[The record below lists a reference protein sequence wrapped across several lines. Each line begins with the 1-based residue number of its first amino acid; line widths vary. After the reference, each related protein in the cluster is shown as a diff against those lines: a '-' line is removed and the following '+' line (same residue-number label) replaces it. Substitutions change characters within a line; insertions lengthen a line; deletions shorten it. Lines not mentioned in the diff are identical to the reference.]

1 MRYSLSLTEKII
13 LLLIT
18 VAAFALRLTYLL
30 YSHPFIDEFTT
41 VLAARAILQHGLP
54 LLPSGLFYEHGLLF
68 SYLDA
73 PFVGLAGEKTSFAV
87 ARLPSLLMGT
97 AAIPFL
103 YWIGRRWLSPQAGLV
118 AAALLAF
125 SPEGIVWGGR
135 ARMYALA
142 QLLVLLLAFL
152 VYEGSLR
159 EGRPRLRWLALL
171 TLLAVLL
178 TQLGSIILVPPL
190 LIGALVVGW
199 LTRPNGSRPWF
210 FRPAVL
216 AEGGGLAAV
225 VGLGLLLKRLGQPLG
240 AAPLSDNGPGN
251 LLAELVGT
259 VTYQAG
265 LVLDG
270 EGAVKFLARQ
280 FGVPHHL
287 WLTLIALVG
296 ALVSL
301 AVWLKVRKSANTCP
315 TVPDPVPVS
324 GIGTGAGRRVSE
336 PAGQQTPVPQVRVG
350 NSRQAQSL
358 ISNLQSPISNLPWP
372 TRQGRQ
378 SPYSLLYL
386 WLVFGLTVLVMV
398 TLLQDWRRNPRYLVL
413 TLPLFYLIVAG
424 GLGRIASLPWPTRQ
438 SLISRSKSQVTVAL
452 FAFAVVQAGLLVP
465 DLRIA
470 YRTPEPA
477 YEEAFQYV
485 ADHWQPGDVLL
496 TMNTSAA
503 GLYLGHADYS
513 SEGPYRFAV
522 QEDARQFLLN
532 IDTQPVDRW
541 LGVPW
546 VGTAPD
552 FNRVLNE
559 HARVWFVVDTIRL
572 PVYYRGDWLAI
583 LNGRMTKVWSQDEAL
598 VYLTRSDGIPV
609 PANPDVSLD
618 ARFGDMIALKGYSL
632 ARKGD
637 YPQEPVGPCAAERM
651 LCLEPGSGLQVT
663 LFWQALAPVDADY
676 TIFVHVRN
684 AQGTTVAQKDSQ
696 PFDGLYPTSQW
707 QLGETVA
714 QPLEVDLPLDL
725 AAGSYS
731 LYIGLYRLDT
741 MRRLPVANDSS
752 GENALIL
759 DETIMVVSGE
769 R

>member
-1 MRYSLSLTEKII
+1 MRHSLSLTEKII

-73 PFVGLAGEKTSFAV
+73 PFVGLAGEKISFAL
-87 ARLPSLLMGT
+87 ARLPSLFIGT

-142 QLLVLLLAFL
+142 QFLVLLLVFL
-152 VYEGSLR
+152 VYEGSLGK
-159 EGRPRLRWLALL
+159 GRPRLRWLALL

-190 LIGALVVGW
+190 LVGALVVGW
-199 LTRPNGSRPWF
+199 LTRPNGARPWF
-210 FRPAVL
+210 FRPGVL
-216 AEGGGLAAV
+216 AEGGGLAVA
-225 VGLGLLLKRLGQPLG
+225 VGLGLLVKRLGQPLG
-240 AAPLSDNGPGN
+240 AAPLSDNGPGH

-270 EGAVKFLARQ
+270 EGTIKFLARQ

-287 WLTLIALVG
+287 WLTLIALLG

-301 AVWLKVRKSANTCP
+301 GLWLSVRKSA
-315 TVPDPVPVS
+315 S
-324 GIGTGAGRRVSE
+324 QRVSE
-336 PAGQQTPVPQVRVG
+336 PANQQTRVPHVRVD
-350 NSRQAQSL
+350 NSGDPY
-358 ISNLQSPISNLPWP
+358 SPISN
-372 TRQGRQ
+372 TQ
-378 SPYSLLYL
+378 SPIPNTQSPLAYPPGQAIPNTQSPTSLLYL
-386 WLVFGLTVLVMV
+386 WLVFGLTVFVMV

-413 TLPLFYLIVAG
+413 ALPLFYLIVAG
-424 GLGRIASLPWPTRQ
+424 GLGQIANLPWPTRRGRQ
-438 SLISRSKSQVTVAL
+438 SLISRSKFQVSVAL
-452 FAFAVVQAGLLVP
+452 FAFVLVQAGLLVP

-477 YEEAFQYV
+477 YEEAFRYV
-485 ADHWQPGDVLL
+485 ADRWQPGDVLL

-503 GLYLGHADYS
+503 GLYLGPADYS
-513 SEGPYRFAV
+513 SVGAYRFAI

-532 IDTQPVDRW
+532 ADTQPVDRW

-546 VGTAPD
+546 VGTAPE
-552 FNRVLNE
+552 FNRVLNA

-583 LNGRMTKVWSQDEAL
+583 LNSRMTKVWSQDEAL
-598 VYLTRSDGIPV
+598 VYLTRPDGTPV
-609 PANPDVSLD
+609 PADPDVPLD

-637 YPQEPVGPCAAERM
+637 YPQERVGPCAAGRT
-651 LCLEPGSGLQVT
+651 LCLEPGSSFQVT
-663 LFWQALAPVDADY
+663 LFWQATAPVDADY

-714 QPLEVDLPLDL
+714 QPLEVDLPFDL

-741 MRRLPVANDSS
+741 MTRLTLENDSS

-759 DETIMVVSGE
+759 YEAVMVEPSE
-769 R
+769 

>member
-1 MRYSLSLTEKII
+1 MLRNASLTEKII
-13 LLLIT
+13 FLLIT

-73 PFVGLAGEKTSFAV
+73 PFVGLAGENTSFAL
-87 ARLPSLLMGT
+87 ARLPSLLIGT
-97 AAIPFL
+97 TAIPFL

-118 AAALLAF
+118 AAALLAS

-152 VYEGSLR
+152 VYEGSLGK
-159 EGRPRLRWLALL
+159 GRPRLRWLALL

-178 TQLGSIILVPPL
+178 THLGSIILVPPL
-190 LIGALVVGW
+190 LIGGLVVGW
-199 LTRPNGSRPWF
+199 LTRPNGARPWF

-216 AEGGGLAAV
+216 AEGGGLAVA
-225 VGLGLLLKRLGQPLG
+225 VGLGLLVKRLGQPLG

-251 LLAELVGT
+251 LLAELAGT

-265 LVLDG
+265 LVLDS
-270 EGAVKFLARQ
+270 EGTIKFLARQ

-287 WLTLIALVG
+287 WLTLIALAG
-296 ALVSL
+296 GLVSL
-301 AVWLKVRKSANTCP
+301 ALWLSVRKLASQRA
-315 TVPDPVPVS
+315 
-324 GIGTGAGRRVSE
+324 IE
-336 PAGQQTPVPQVRVG
+336 PSSQETPVPQVRG
-350 NSRQAQSL
+350 SKSEDPHSLIPNTQSPIPNLQSL
-358 ISNLQSPISNLPWP
+358 I
-372 TRQGRQ
+372 
-378 SPYSLLYL
+378 SLLYL

-413 TLPLFYLIVAG
+413 ALPLFYLIVAG
-424 GLGRIASLPWPTRQ
+424 SLGQIANLPWPIRWGRQ
-438 SLISRSKSQVTVAL
+438 SLISRSKSQVSVAL
-452 FAFAVVQAGLLVP
+452 LAFVLVQAGLLVP
-465 DLRIA
+465 DLRIV

-485 ADHWQPGDVLL
+485 ADRWQPGDVLL

-503 GLYLGHADYS
+503 GLYLGHLDYPS
-513 SEGPYRFAV
+513 AEVYRFAI

-532 IDTQPVDRW
+532 ADTQPVDRW

-552 FNRVLNE
+552 FNRVLNQ

-583 LNGRMTKVWSQDEAL
+583 LNSRMTKVWSQDEAL
-598 VYLTRSDGIPV
+598 VYLTRPDGTPV
-609 PANPDVSLD
+609 PADPDVPLD
-618 ARFGDMIALKGYSL
+618 ARFGEMIALKGYSL

-637 YPQEPVGPCAAERM
+637 YPQEQVGPCAAGQM
-651 LCLEPGSGLQVT
+651 LCLEPGSSLQVT

-684 AQGTTVAQKDSQ
+684 AQGTTVVQKDSQ

-725 AAGSYS
+725 AAGPYS

-741 MRRLPVANDSS
+741 MTRLTLENDSS

-759 DETIMVVSGE
+759 YEAIMMESPE